1 MRLPEVYSIL
11 SGIRRSMR
19 DVYGVKLSRQSG
31 MDPNL
36 KLEDWVGQTVDV
48 VIDRPMGTTH
58 PRFPDFVY
66 PINYGYIPG
75 TMAPDGHPIDAY
87 VLGAEYPI
95 KRCSAMVIAV
105 IRRRDDVE
113 DKLVVA
119 LSGEWSKASIIEST
133 SFQEQYFDSWV
144 ELPEYGRE

>member
-1 MRLPEVYSIL
+1 
-11 SGIRRSMR
+11 
-19 DVYGVKLSRQSG
+19 

-36 KLEDWVGQTVDV
+36 KLEDWAGRTVDV

-58 PRFPDFVY
+58 PRFSDFVY
-66 PINYGYIPG
+66 PINYGYISG
-75 TMAPDGHPIDAY
+75 TMAPDGHPIDVY

-95 KRCSAMVIAV
+95 KRCSAMIIAV

-119 LSGEWSKASIIEST
+119 LSGEWSKDSISEAT
-133 SFQEQYFDSWV
+133 AFQEQYFDSWV
-144 ELPEYGRE
+144 ELPECGRE

>member
-1 MRLPEVYSIL
+1 
-11 SGIRRSMR
+11 
-19 DVYGVKLSRQSG
+19 

-36 KLEDWVGQTVDV
+36 KLEDWAGRTVDV

-87 VLGAEYPI
+87 VLGAEYPL
-95 KRCSAMVIAV
+95 KRCSAVVIAV

-119 LSGEWSKASIIEST
+119 LSGEWSKASISEST
-133 SFQEQYFDSWV
+133 SFQEQWFDSWV
-144 ELPEYGRE
+144 ELPGECSE